1 MKKYQKIPK
10 VTMPMGAVFS
20 SSPRSAAPHG
30 CWSTERCARFAARRE
45 YHLIKSLVNDRATL
59 AAARDAGLIAA
70 AQSRVTAISTSTPD
84 GGETAKP
91 HKEEVQPSKKTRR
104 VKTDACKAKEQ
115 RKLEEKVAKRAAAA
129 KAEKER
135 QAVEAAVAASKKAA
149 EERAAADAVEAE
161 KRERAEAEAAKWKEE
176 ALAAEQRRVN
186 AERERRDAELARVRE
201 EEERKARAA
210 AEAEKERRLRAELAA
225 AREVERQHA
234 EAEVACGYQR
244 AGQWADDAS
253 DGESGTREAGGKRG
267 VVDAGLGTPAK
278 AAGAPAVESG
288 GSERRE
294 HRARRIDFGGKY
306 AAEKGGG
313 KGSSKGGGRGKW
325 AFGKGTGSLYP
336 EDLYPTAKATSPS
349 GAVQPASL
357 PAPEGG

>member
-70 AQSRVTAISTSTPD
+70 APIGVAATSTSTPD
-84 GGETAKP
+84 GEGTATL
-91 HKEEVQPSKKTRR
+91 HKEEVLQRSKRTRR
-104 VKTDACKAKEQ
+104 VKTDACKAKER

-129 KAEKER
+129 EAEKER
-135 QAVEAAVAASKKAA
+135 QAAEAAAVASKKAA
-149 EERAAADAVEAE
+149 DERATADAVEAE
-161 KRERAEAEAAKWKEE
+161 AQARVTALEAQQKKKAGAEEVRL
-176 ALAAEQRRVN
+176 ALFAQ
-186 AERERRDAELARVRE
+186 AEREERARVRE
-201 EEERKARAA
+201 KEERKERAA
-210 AEAEKERRLRAELAA
+210 AEAEEERRLRASLAA
-225 AREVERQHA
+225 ARELAQQHA
-234 EAEVACGYQR
+234 KAEAARGCRLLGR
-244 AGQWADDAS
+244 WADGSND
-253 DGESGTREAGGKRG
+253 ESEAREAGGKRDA
-267 VVDAGLGTPAK
+267 VDAGVGTPAK

-294 HRARRIDFGGKY
+294 HRARRIDFGGEH

-313 KGSSKGGGRGKW
+313 KGSSKGGGRGKG
-325 AFGKGTGSLYP
+325 AFGRYP
-336 EDLYPTAKATSPS
+336 H
-349 GAVQPASL
+349 
-357 PAPEGG
+357 

>member
-1 MKKYQKIPK
+1 
-10 VTMPMGAVFS
+10 MPMGAVFS
-20 SSPRSAAPHG
+20 SSPRSTAPHG

-70 AQSRVTAISTSTPD
+70 APIGVAATSTSTPD
-84 GGETAKP
+84 GEGTATL
-91 HKEEVQPSKKTRR
+91 HKEEVLQRSKKTRR
-104 VKTDACKAKEQ
+104 VKTDACKAKER

-234 EAEVACGYQR
+234 EAEVARGYQR

-294 HRARRIDFGGKY
+294 HRARRIDFGGEH

-313 KGSSKGGGRGKW
+313 KGSSKGGGRGKG
-325 AFGKGTGSLYP
+325 AFGRYP
-336 EDLYPTAKATSPS
+336 H
-349 GAVQPASL
+349 
-357 PAPEGG
+357 